1 MTKYALWFNILNV
14 MAKKTIVLLP
24 KTQKILEK
32 VGEQIKLARL
42 RRKLSSELVAERANI
57 SRATLWSIEK
67 GEPSVAIGNYAA
79 VLLALGFQEDL
90 LFLAKDDILGR
101 TYQDMNLL
109 IRQRS
114 PKQKTKNEVQDAK

>member
-1 MTKYALWFNILNV
+1 
-14 MAKKTIVLLP
+14 MAKKTTVLLP

-67 GEPSVAIGNYAA
+67 GSSTVAIGNYAA

-114 PKQKTKNEVQDAK
+114 PKQTTKNEVQDAK